1 MRPLSRPC
9 IQERDGFT
17 LVELTVV
24 VVIIG
29 VLTAFAVPRFMDS
42 VERSKAAEA
51 YNFLASVRAA
61 QDRYHARHGR
71 YAEDVAKLETKIPEP
86 AYFTVGPMAVPLA
99 ASDFST
105 GWELALTRSDSSSG
119 YGAYSV
125 IFDQEGFDKTD
136 STIPDVVN
144 PFRAP

>member
-1 MRPLSRPC
+1 MRLLSRLSLR
-9 IQERDGFT
+9 ESDGFT

-42 VERSKAAEA
+42 VERARAAEA
-51 YNFLASVRAA
+51 YNYLATVRTA
-61 QDRYHARHGR
+61 QDRYRALHGT
-71 YAEDVAKLETKIPEP
+71 YADAVAKLETKIPEP
-86 AYFTVGPMAVPLA
+86 AYFTIGAIAVPLA
-99 ASDFST
+99 ASDLTT
-105 GWELALTRSDSSSG
+105 GWELALTRADASSG
-119 YGAYSV
+119 YGTYSV
-125 IFDQEGFDKTD
+125 IFNQEGFDKTD